1 MRFGAALLIVCG
13 FTASA
18 ALAAELPTRAAS
30 PAPVATAEARTCVI
44 DGEKGI
50 LLPGSETCMRITG
63 SVSAQ
68 VSAGTLSRGLSGE

>member
-1 MRFGAALLIVCG
+1 MKFGAVLLMVCA

-18 ALAAELPTRAAS
+18 ALAAELPTRAAPPS
-30 PAPVATAEARTCVI
+30 EASARARTCVI
-44 DGEKGI
+44 DGQKGI

-68 VSAGTLSRGLSGE
+68 VSAGTLSR